1 MRRKF
6 IDTLEWNVFVEINN
20 EIKTMNIFKLS
31 TRFTEGFERALK
43 SYKKHKDFD
52 LFVKDVNIALMC
64 AYWAKSEYEVVI
76 NHWIGRAEG
85 RKVDIYEQVK
95 INWDR
100 FVEYLK
106 SKIKDKR

>member
-1 MRRKF
+1 MRKKL

-20 EIKTMNIFKLS
+20 EIKTMNIFHLS

-43 SYKKHKDFD
+43 NYKKHKDFD
-52 LFVKDVNIALMC
+52 SFVKDVKTALMC

-85 RKVDIYEQVK
+85 RKIDVYEQVN

-100 FVEYLK
+100 FVEYLEL
-106 SKIKDKR
+106 KIKVKE